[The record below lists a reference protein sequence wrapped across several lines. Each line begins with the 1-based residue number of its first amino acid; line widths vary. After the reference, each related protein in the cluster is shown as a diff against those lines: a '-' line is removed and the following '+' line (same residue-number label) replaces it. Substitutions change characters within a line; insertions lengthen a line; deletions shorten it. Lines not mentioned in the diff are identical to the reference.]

1 MDLDHAAPAPIPP
14 LPLGTAGRVVALELG
29 AAPRRDGIVDLDRLL
44 DALGPADLLE
54 SADRSGWS
62 SLVPHDLSPARLVD
76 DGSMA
81 RLELADGRRIELGT
95 DPIAALDT
103 VAEHLGLTP
112 CADPDRELSM
122 PFRGGLVGAFAY
134 ELADRIEPRLERRAR
149 RPGQPDMM
157 LRVAGT
163 VVAISRERDRAFV
176 VVDEGIQQRR
186 ADVVRD
192 ELEQRCRKAA
202 ERLTADDRTWSGRST
217 AVATSLPHDAHRA
230 AVRAVLEH
238 IGCGDTYQVNLAQQ
252 LSAPFDGELVE
263 LYRRLRAAS
272 PASHSALLPDAGLAS
287 ISPERFL
294 EVNAGTVTTDPIKG
308 TRRRADDPELDAAL
322 ADDLTTSPK
331 DRAENVMVVD
341 LERNDLGRVCL
352 PGSVDVPVLLEL
364 RALPTVW
371 HLVSRVRG
379 TLADGTTYGQLL
391 RATFPS
397 GSVTG
402 APRLAAM
409 QAIRRLEPAPR
420 GWYCGAVGWLGR
432 GSAGLSVAIRT
443 ATLRDATATYG
454 AGGGIVA
461 DSDPSD
467 EVAESLDKAVAF
479 LAAVGATHT
488 AAVVDDLRSGH
499 ACGSDDAAPLM
510 TPPVPSS

>member
-1 MDLDHAAPAPIPP
+1 M
-14 LPLGTAGRVVALELG
+14 ALELT

-44 DALGPADLLE
+44 AALGPTDLLE

-62 SLVPHDLSPARLVD
+62 SLVPHELSPGRIVD
-76 DGSMA
+76 DGTA
-81 RLELADGRRIELGT
+81 TRLELADGRHIALGP
-95 DPIAALDT
+95 DPIAALDE
-103 VAEHLGLTP
+103 VAGHLGLSP
-112 CADPDRELSM
+112 CAGPAPELSM

-134 ELADRIEPRLERRAR
+134 ELADRIEPRLERRR
-149 RPGQPDMM
+149 RRAGQPDLL

-163 VVAISRERDRAFV
+163 VVAVSRERDRAFV
-176 VVDEGIQQRR
+176 VVDEGIQQER
-186 ADVVRD
+186 AETVRD
-192 ELEQRCRKAA
+192 ALEQRCRAA
-202 ERLTADDRTWSGRST
+202 AGRPTDDGDRTVPSR
-217 AVATSLPHDAHRA
+217 ATTVTSSLPHDPHRA

-238 IGCGDTYQVNLAQQ
+238 IGRGDAYQVNLAQQ
-252 LSAPFDGELVE
+252 LSAPFDGSLVE

-272 PASHSALLPDAGLAS
+272 PASHAALLPEAGLAS

-294 EVNAGTVTTDPIKG
+294 EVSAGTVTTDPIKG

-341 LERNDLGRVCL
+341 LERNDLGRVCV
-352 PGSVDVPVLLEL
+352 PGSVHVPELLEL

-379 TLADGTTYGQLL
+379 TLREGTTYGQLL

-443 ATLRDATATYG
+443 ATLHEATVTYG

-488 AAVVDDLRSGH
+488 VDVDDVEVAGPR
-499 ACGSDDAAPLM
+499 AAPAHL
-510 TPPVPSS
+510 TG